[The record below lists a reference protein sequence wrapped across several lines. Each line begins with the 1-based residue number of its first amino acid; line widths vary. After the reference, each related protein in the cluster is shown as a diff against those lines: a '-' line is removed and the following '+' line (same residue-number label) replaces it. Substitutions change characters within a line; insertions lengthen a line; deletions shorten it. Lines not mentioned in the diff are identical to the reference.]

1 MESPETAISFTTE
14 KWVTAVTDLMAL
26 TQKRQLLWREDPAPR
41 EPYPGPCY
49 ITEFNGNVLV
59 LQKKPLQKALTLG
72 PALAALFSMV
82 GSDYVLRAF
91 KPDGE
96 ALTTFPSV
104 AALNGLKI
112 AIDAQLHSEED
123 TFLQAIHQAT
133 QRVAG

>member
-1 MESPETAISFTTE
+1 MESPKTAISLTTE
-14 KWVTAVTDLMAL
+14 KWVTAVTDLMQL
-26 TQKRQLLWREDPAPR
+26 TQKRQLLWREDPMPR

-49 ITEFNGNVLV
+49 MADFNGNVLV
-59 LQKKPLQKALTLG
+59 LQKKPLQKALTFG
-72 PALAALFSMV
+72 PLVAALLNIA

-96 ALTTFPSV
+96 VLTTFPSV

-112 AIDAQLHSEED
+112 AIDAQVHSEED

-133 QRVAG
+133 QTVAG